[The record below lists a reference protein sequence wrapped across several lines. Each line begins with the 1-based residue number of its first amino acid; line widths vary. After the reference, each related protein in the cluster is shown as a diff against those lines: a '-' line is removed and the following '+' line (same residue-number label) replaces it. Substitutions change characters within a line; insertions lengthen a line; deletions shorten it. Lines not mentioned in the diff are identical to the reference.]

1 MPKAEV
7 EARRVRAETGASD
20 LPIDVERIAA
30 QLGADVVFGSPMS
43 RDLSGLLYRDGER
56 TVIGVN
62 SVHAPA
68 RQRFTIA
75 HEVGHLVLHAG
86 RPVVL
91 DHVVRLNYRD
101 PRSGT
106 ATDAE
111 EIAANGFAAEL
122 LMPRE
127 LVIAEVERARARGDA
142 LDPSFVRP
150 PATGFDVSAEAMGN
164 RLANLGLISQL

>member
-7 EARRVRAETGASD
+7 EARRIRAETGASD
-20 LPIDVERIAA
+20 LPIDVERVAA
-30 QLGADVVFGSPMS
+30 RLGAEVVFEPMS

-91 DHVVRLNYRD
+91 DHVVRLNFRD

-111 EIAANGFAAEL
+111 EIAANAFAAEL

-127 LVIAEVERARARGDA
+127 LVIAEVGRARARGDA
-142 LDPSFVRP
+142 LDPSFVR
-150 PATGFDVSAEAMGN
+150 ALAVGFDVSGEAMGN